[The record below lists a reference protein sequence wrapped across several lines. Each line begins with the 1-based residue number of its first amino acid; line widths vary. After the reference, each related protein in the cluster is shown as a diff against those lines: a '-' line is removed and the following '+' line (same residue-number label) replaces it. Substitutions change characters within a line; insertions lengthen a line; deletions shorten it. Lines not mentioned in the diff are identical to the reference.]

1 MNDCLFCKMI
11 AGEIPCDIVYENESV
26 FAFRDIDPK
35 APTHILLIPRKHI
48 RSINE
53 LGEPEQNLAGELLL
67 TAKIIAKD
75 EGIDESG
82 FRIIFNTNSLA
93 TEQLV
98 GVNRKPTLSRFCV
111 FLNSHDMY
119 LIHTDI

>member
-53 LGEPEQNLAGELLL
+53 LGESEQNLAGELLL
-67 TAKIIAKD
+67 TAKKIAKD

-82 FRIIFNTNSLA
+82 FRTIFNTNSDGGQTVFHIHMHIL
-93 TEQLV
+93 
-98 GVNRKPTLSRFCV
+98 GGRKMAWPPG
-111 FLNSHDMY
+111 
-119 LIHTDI
+119 

>member
-11 AGEIPCDIVYENESV
+11 SGEIPCDIVYENESV

-53 LGEPEQNLAGELLL
+53 LGESERNLAGELLL
-67 TAKIIAKD
+67 TAKKIAKD
-75 EGIDESG
+75 EGIDKSG
-82 FRIIFNTNSLA
+82 FRTIFNTNSDGGQ
-93 TEQLV
+93 T
-98 GVNRKPTLSRFCV
+98 V
-111 FLNSHDMY
+111 FH
-119 LIHTDI
+119 IHMHILGGRRMAWPPG

>member
-53 LGEPEQNLAGELLL
+53 LGESERNLAGELLL
-67 TAKIIAKD
+67 TAKKIAKD
-75 EGIDESG
+75 EGIDKSG
-82 FRIIFNTNSLA
+82 FRTIFNTNSDGGQTVFHIHMHIL
-93 TEQLV
+93 
-98 GVNRKPTLSRFCV
+98 GGRKMAWPPG
-111 FLNSHDMY
+111 
-119 LIHTDI
+119 

>member
-11 AGEIPCDIVYENESV
+11 AGEIPCNIVYENESV

-53 LGEPEQNLAGELLL
+53 LGESDQTLAGELLL
-67 TAKIIAKD
+67 IAKKIAKD

-82 FRIIFNTNSLA
+82 FRTIFNTNSDGGQTVFHMHMHIL
-93 TEQLV
+93 
-98 GVNRKPTLSRFCV
+98 GGRKMVWPPG
-111 FLNSHDMY
+111 
-119 LIHTDI
+119 

>member
-53 LGEPEQNLAGELLL
+53 LGESERNLAGELLL
-67 TAKIIAKD
+67 TAKKIAKD

-82 FRIIFNTNSLA
+82 FRTIFNTNSDGGQTVFHIHMHIL
-93 TEQLV
+93 
-98 GVNRKPTLSRFCV
+98 GGRKMAWPPG
-111 FLNSHDMY
+111 
-119 LIHTDI
+119 

>member
-11 AGEIPCDIVYENESV
+11 AGEIPCNIVYENESV

-53 LGEPEQNLAGELLL
+53 LGESDQTLAGELLL
-67 TAKIIAKD
+67 IAKKIAKD

-82 FRIIFNTNSLA
+82 FRTIFNTNSDGGQTVFHMHMHIL
-93 TEQLV
+93 
-98 GVNRKPTLSRFCV
+98 GGRKMAWPPG
-111 FLNSHDMY
+111 
-119 LIHTDI
+119 

>member
-11 AGEIPCDIVYENESV
+11 AGEIPCNIVYENESV

-53 LGEPEQNLAGELLL
+53 LGESDQTLAGELLL
-67 TAKIIAKD
+67 TAKKIAKD

-82 FRIIFNTNSLA
+82 FRTIFNTNSDGGQTVFHMHMHIL
-93 TEQLV
+93 
-98 GVNRKPTLSRFCV
+98 GDRKMAWPPG
-111 FLNSHDMY
+111 
-119 LIHTDI
+119 

>member
-11 AGEIPCDIVYENESV
+11 AGEIPCNIVYENESV

-53 LGEPEQNLAGELLL
+53 LGESDQTLAGELLL
-67 TAKIIAKD
+67 IAKKIAKD

-82 FRIIFNTNSLA
+82 FRTIFNTNSDGGQTVFHIHMHIL
-93 TEQLV
+93 
-98 GVNRKPTLSRFCV
+98 GGRKMAWPPG
-111 FLNSHDMY
+111 
-119 LIHTDI
+119 

>member
-11 AGEIPCDIVYENESV
+11 SGEIPCDIVYEDESV

-53 LGEPEQNLAGELLL
+53 LGESERNLAGELLL
-67 TAKIIAKD
+67 TAKKIAKD
-75 EGIDESG
+75 EGIDKSG
-82 FRIIFNTNSLA
+82 FRTIFNTNSDGGQTVFHIHMHIL
-93 TEQLV
+93 
-98 GVNRKPTLSRFCV
+98 GGRKMAWPPG
-111 FLNSHDMY
+111 
-119 LIHTDI
+119 

>member
-53 LGEPEQNLAGELLL
+53 LCEPVKNLAGELLL
-67 TAKIIAKD
+67 TAKKIAKD

-82 FRIIFNTNSLA
+82 FRTIFNTNSDGGQTVFHIHMHIL
-93 TEQLV
+93 
-98 GVNRKPTLSRFCV
+98 GGRKMAWPPG
-111 FLNSHDMY
+111 
-119 LIHTDI
+119 

>member
-1 MNDCLFCKMI
+1 MI
-11 AGEIPCDIVYENESV
+11 AGEIPCNIVYENESV

-53 LGEPEQNLAGELLL
+53 LVESDQTLAGELLL
-67 TAKIIAKD
+67 IAKKIAKD

-82 FRIIFNTNSLA
+82 FRTIFNTNSDGGQTVFHIHMHIL
-93 TEQLV
+93 
-98 GVNRKPTLSRFCV
+98 GGRKMGWPPG
-111 FLNSHDMY
+111 
-119 LIHTDI
+119 

>member
-11 AGEIPCDIVYENESV
+11 SGEIPCDIVYENESV

-67 TAKIIAKD
+67 TAKKIAKD

-82 FRIIFNTNSLA
+82 FRTILNTNSDGGQTVFHIHMHIL
-93 TEQLV
+93 
-98 GVNRKPTLSRFCV
+98 GGRKMARPPG
-111 FLNSHDMY
+111 
-119 LIHTDI
+119 

>member
-11 AGEIPCDIVYENESV
+11 SGEIPCDIVYENESV

-67 TAKIIAKD
+67 TAKKIAK
-75 EGIDESG
+75 EEKIDESG
-82 FRIIFNTNSLA
+82 FRTIFNTNSDGGQTVFHIHMHIL
-93 TEQLV
+93 
-98 GVNRKPTLSRFCV
+98 GGRKMAWPPG
-111 FLNSHDMY
+111 
-119 LIHTDI
+119 

>member
-11 AGEIPCDIVYENESV
+11 SGEIPCDIVYENESV

-53 LGEPEQNLAGELLL
+53 LGESDQTLAGELLL
-67 TAKIIAKD
+67 IAKKIAKD

-82 FRIIFNTNSLA
+82 FRTIFNTNSDGGQTVFHMHMHIL
-93 TEQLV
+93 
-98 GVNRKPTLSRFCV
+98 GGRKMAWPPG
-111 FLNSHDMY
+111 
-119 LIHTDI
+119 

>member
-11 AGEIPCDIVYENESV
+11 SGEIPCDIVYENESV

-53 LGEPEQNLAGELLL
+53 LGESERNLAGELLL
-67 TAKIIAKD
+67 TAKKIAKD
-75 EGIDESG
+75 EGIDKSG
-82 FRIIFNTNSLA
+82 FRTIFNTNSDGGQTVFHIHMHIL
-93 TEQLV
+93 
-98 GVNRKPTLSRFCV
+98 GGRKMAWPPG
-111 FLNSHDMY
+111 
-119 LIHTDI
+119 

>member
-11 AGEIPCDIVYENESV
+11 AGEIPCNIVYENESV

-53 LGEPEQNLAGELLL
+53 LGESDQTLAGELLL
-67 TAKIIAKD
+67 IAKKIAKD

-82 FRIIFNTNSLA
+82 FRTIFNTNSDGGQTVFHMHMHIL
-93 TEQLV
+93 
-98 GVNRKPTLSRFCV
+98 GDRKMAWPPG
-111 FLNSHDMY
+111 
-119 LIHTDI
+119 

>member
-11 AGEIPCDIVYENESV
+11 SGEIPCDIVYENESV

-35 APTHILLIPRKHI
+35 APTHILLIPRKHV

-53 LGEPEQNLAGELLL
+53 LGESDQTLAGELLL
-67 TAKIIAKD
+67 IAKKIAKD

-82 FRIIFNTNSLA
+82 FRTIFNTNSDGGQTVFHIHMHIL
-93 TEQLV
+93 
-98 GVNRKPTLSRFCV
+98 GGRKMAWPPG
-111 FLNSHDMY
+111 
-119 LIHTDI
+119 

>member
-11 AGEIPCDIVYENESV
+11 SGEIPCDIVYENESV

-53 LGEPEQNLAGELLL
+53 LGESERNLAGELLL
-67 TAKIIAKD
+67 TAKKIAKD

-82 FRIIFNTNSLA
+82 FRTIFNTNSDGGQTVFHIHMHIL
-93 TEQLV
+93 
-98 GVNRKPTLSRFCV
+98 GGRKMAWPPG
-111 FLNSHDMY
+111 
-119 LIHTDI
+119 

>member
-11 AGEIPCDIVYENESV
+11 AGEIPCNIVYENESV

-53 LGEPEQNLAGELLL
+53 LGESDQTLAGELLL
-67 TAKIIAKD
+67 IAKKIAKD

-82 FRIIFNTNSLA
+82 FRTIFNTNSDGCQTVFHMHMHIL
-93 TEQLV
+93 
-98 GVNRKPTLSRFCV
+98 GGRKMAWPPG
-111 FLNSHDMY
+111 
-119 LIHTDI
+119 

>member
-11 AGEIPCDIVYENESV
+11 SGEIPCDIVYENESV

-53 LGEPEQNLAGELLL
+53 LGESEQNLAGELLL
-67 TAKIIAKD
+67 TAKKIAKD

-82 FRIIFNTNSLA
+82 FRTIFNTNSDGGQTVFHIHMHIL
-93 TEQLV
+93 
-98 GVNRKPTLSRFCV
+98 GGRKMAWPPG
-111 FLNSHDMY
+111 
-119 LIHTDI
+119 

>member
-35 APTHILLIPRKHI
+35 APTHILLIPKKHI

-53 LGEPEQNLAGELLL
+53 LGESERNLAGELLL
-67 TAKIIAKD
+67 TAKKIAKD
-75 EGIDESG
+75 EGIDKSG
-82 FRIIFNTNSLA
+82 FRTIFNTNSDGGQTVFHIHMHIL
-93 TEQLV
+93 
-98 GVNRKPTLSRFCV
+98 GGRKMAWPPG
-111 FLNSHDMY
+111 
-119 LIHTDI
+119 

>member
-11 AGEIPCDIVYENESV
+11 SGEIPCDIVYEDESV

-53 LGEPEQNLAGELLL
+53 LGESERNLAGELLL
-67 TAKIIAKD
+67 TAKKIAKD

-82 FRIIFNTNSLA
+82 FRTIFNTNSDGGQTVFHIHMHIL
-93 TEQLV
+93 
-98 GVNRKPTLSRFCV
+98 GGRKMAWPPG
-111 FLNSHDMY
+111 
-119 LIHTDI
+119 